1 MSLQRLDQK
10 LRDNFRDARNNLFVQ
25 DSVRAGRLIIHRPV
39 LIIADRGMD
48 IATMLRHT
56 WTYQALIHDLL
67 VSSSAISKLVV
78 NL

>member
-1 MSLQRLDQK
+1 MFLQRLDQK

-48 IATMLRHT
+48 LATMLRHT

-67 VSSSAISKLVV
+67 VSSSA
-78 NL
+78 NG